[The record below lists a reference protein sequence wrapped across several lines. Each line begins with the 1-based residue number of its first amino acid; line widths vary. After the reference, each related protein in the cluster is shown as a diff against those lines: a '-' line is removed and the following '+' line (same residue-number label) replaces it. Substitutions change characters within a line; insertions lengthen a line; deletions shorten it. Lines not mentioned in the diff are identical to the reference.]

1 MTSTPLFWLFA
12 LALAAVT
19 LAILVVP
26 LLRRRGELPPEEESA
41 AAAVFRDHR
50 RQVEA
55 DFTAGTI
62 TSQERDAALD
72 DLLARFGGELAAQ
85 PDADKGPPRT
95 DRPQWVSAVIIAA
108 LLPMVAGGLYFVLGN
123 PKAIDAPLAKD
134 EPPANDPQV
143 VAMVDGLAKRLQQNP
158 EDGNGWALLGRSYRT
173 LGRFE
178 AAGLAYGEAAKRL
191 PPDAA
196 LLTEWAESVV
206 QLQGR
211 SFAGQ
216 PTELLGRALAADP
229 NYPKALAMSGAAAME
244 RNDLPTAVT
253 QWKRLKAVL
262 PPDNPEMPQID
273 ALIARLEAAAA
284 QGGSGQA
291 ASTTAGPTATAKPGP
306 APTAGT
312 AGGARPDVAPA
323 AGPTAAARPG
333 PAPSPSAAS
342 AAKPAPMA
350 SAAPMTKDSPPALS
364 AASPAGSAVGGRVE
378 LDPKLAARA
387 APGDTVFIFARDPDG
402 SRMPLAAIRLTVGE
416 LPKTF
421 SLNDSMAMAPTATIS
436 AAKRIVVE
444 ARISKSGQA
453 TAQTGDLAGLSVP
466 VAPGARDVR
475 VLIDRVLP

>member
-143 VAMVDGLAKRLQQNP
+143 MAMVDGLAKRLQQNP

-291 ASTTAGPTATAKPGP
+291 ASTT
-306 APTAGT
+306 
-312 AGGARPDVAPA
+312 